1 MHIKSQKVNENRN
14 YHGKYEREKKAL
26 FRIKMDQNL
35 DDKYPLQN
43 INQIHFYELR
53 FLFGGATKL

>member
-1 MHIKSQKVNENRN
+1 MYIKSQKVNENRN
-14 YHGKYEREKKAL
+14 YHVTYEREKKAL